1 METSDCVFNINGG
14 NVQVLPNATQAVQNI
29 YTRAGGEE
37 DMALA
42 PYIHHLEE
50 RHNFV
55 RRIKACPDTAT
66 LCKTALYELY
76 CDVLA
81 DFPNPEELVKGKEFI
96 GAVKSLLSFECGI
109 ENLRI
114 AIRKYVLREIPQK

>member
-1 METSDCVFNINGG
+1 METSDCVFNIHGG

-29 YTRAGGEE
+29 YTRAGSEE

-42 PYIHHLEE
+42 PYIHDLEE

-55 RRIKACPDTAT
+55 RRIKTCPDTAT
-66 LCKTALYELY
+66 LCN
-76 CDVLA
+76 DVLA
-81 DFPNPEELVKGKEFI
+81 DFPSPEELVKGKEFI

-114 AIRKYVLREIPQK
+114 AIRKHVLREIPRKQ

>member
-29 YTRAGGEE
+29 YTRTGGEE

-42 PYIHHLEE
+42 PYIHDLEE

-55 RRIKACPDTAT
+55 RRIK
-66 LCKTALYELY
+66 
-76 CDVLA
+76 VLA

-96 GAVKSLLSFECGI
+96 GAVKSLLSFECGV

>member
-29 YTRAGGEE
+29 YTRAGSEE

-42 PYIHHLEE
+42 PYIHDLEE

-66 LCKTALYELY
+66 LCKTVLYDLY
-76 CDVLA
+76 SDVLA

-96 GAVKSLLSFECGI
+96 GAVKSLLPFECGI